1 MFKYIYLIFAVFA
14 FFYKL
19 SMTKRIHR
27 MDKIKGKI
35 YQQWVTKLIYLFYI
49 LSFICPPVE
58 FLLIKREINY
68 YISGTFFILYILGW
82 ILSKWTIMTMGN
94 YWTVEIEIRE
104 DHPLVKKGP
113 YKYMRHP
120 HYLFTFIELF
130 GLPLIA
136 NAYYSL
142 ILIAIIFIPIYILRI
157 TFEEK
162 VMVEKFGDEYLK
174 YKKEVWGFFPIPI
187 FKSGVKE

>member
-35 YQQWVTKLIYLFYI
+35 HQQWVTKLIYLFYI

-58 FLLIKREINY
+58 FLLIKRDINY